1 MGYDRTGYRFYEE
14 LELKIQTSLQLR
26 VPGLA
31 LEVREDWA
39 QVPQALVGPPQV
51 VARPLLAQR
60 VQVRELRV
68 VEKVL
73 ESLARW
79 PLDQDRDAAAS
90 GERRE

>member
-1 MGYDRTGYRFYEE
+1 
-14 LELKIQTSLQLR
+14 
-26 VPGLA
+26 
-31 LEVREDWA
+31 
-39 QVPQALVGPPQV
+39 V

-79 PLDQDRDAAAS
+79 SLDQDRDAAAS
-90 GERRE
+90 GEQRE